1 MMELDDTYHK
11 LRRLSPKV
19 TGSLVRMRSET
30 FQDTAVP
37 GKYKLLAALAVVVA
51 TKCEPC
57 IKGYT
62 KLAVEAGATQS
73 ELVEFL
79 NVAITESG
87 CPGEQWA
94 MIALGTYADLE
105 TGKSV
110 DTDICCNEEDAK

>member
-1 MMELDDTYHK
+1 MENTYDK

-19 TGSLVRMRSET
+19 TGGLVRMRSET
-30 FQDTAVP
+30 FKDVTVP

-62 KLAVEAGATQS
+62 KLAYEAGATET

-94 MIALGTYADLE
+94 MIALRTYADLE

-110 DTDICCNEEDAK
+110 NAVICCREENVK

>member
-1 MMELDDTYHK
+1 MMVGDMHDK

-19 TGSLVRMRSET
+19 TGGLVRMRSET
-30 FQDTAVP
+30 FKDAAVAA
-37 GKYKLLAALAVVVA
+37 KYKLLAALAIVVA

-62 KLAVEAGATQS
+62 KLAYEAGATET

-94 MIALGTYADLE
+94 MIALRTYADLE

-110 DTDICCNEEDAK
+110 NADICCREENVK

>member
-1 MMELDDTYHK
+1 MMTGNMYDK

-19 TGSLVRMRSET
+19 TGSLIRMRSET
-30 FQDTAVP
+30 FKDAAVP
-37 GKYKLLAALAVVVA
+37 GKYKLLAALAIVVA

-62 KLAVEAGATQS
+62 KLAYDAGATET

-79 NVAITESG
+79 NVAIIESG

-94 MIALGTYADLE
+94 MIALRTYADLE

-110 DTDICCNEEDAK
+110 NADICCREENLN